1 MIMMARESAASAPL
15 GFEMTG
21 GIDEIMR
28 MMCPMRAI
36 NTEVEIVLY
45 RPHFSSAM

>member
-1 MIMMARESAASAPL
+1 MMARESAASAPL
-15 GFEMTG
+15 GCTMTG
-21 GIDEIMR
+21 GMEEIIR

-36 NTEVEIVLY
+36 NTEAEIVLY